1 MQVVTILLTKEQAE
15 DLYFSAGM
23 LYQQYDDNAPEYMNE
38 TVRRYNNKVDIL
50 RQIIKDSIKNN
61 CKTVKGVYENKNK

>member
-1 MQVVTILLTKEQAE
+1 
-15 DLYFSAGM
+15 
-23 LYQQYDDNAPEYMNE
+23 MNE